1 MQPVRIV
8 PMEVPAS
15 LHKYVNS
22 RILPIPATVDH
33 EQPRGWDSSENESA
47 TSEPVYYSSDS
58 DYYY

>member
-1 MQPVRIV
+1 
-8 PMEVPAS
+8 MEVPAS

-33 EQPRGWDSSENESA
+33 EQPRSWDSSENESA